1 MSTIFFTPGLPL
13 QFPEKFILVFLWSMF
28 AFALW
33 AILLYMSLWFMK
45 PRKVKSINGN
55 QKY

>member
-13 QFPEKFILVFLWSMF
+13 QFPEKFMLVFLWSMF

-33 AILLYMSLWFMK
+33 AALLYASLWFMK
-45 PRKVKSINGN
+45 PRKVKSINRN